1 MLLNLTDMLSSEEKT
16 EQKQIPYE
24 ADVFESGLE
33 SYSILKK
40 TPLALTIQTIGKGK
54 VLLKGKI
61 SLTLSMN
68 CGRCLKEVPYEL
80 ALGFEEHVSKEEI
93 EAKESDGEDKNFLQ
107 GFQLDTEKLIHNE
120 VLMNLPMK
128 VLCRK
133 DCKGICKQCGK
144 DLNLGECGC
153 DDFVPDPRMAMIKD
167 IFHAN
172 KEV

>member
-1 MLLNLTDMLSSEEKT
+1 MLLNLTDVLSSEEKT
-16 EQKQIPYE
+16 EQKQVPYE
-24 ADVFESGLE
+24 ADIFQSGLE
-33 SYSILKK
+33 SYPILKK
-40 TPLALTIQTIGKGK
+40 TPLTLTMKAVEKGK
-54 VLLKGKI
+54 VLLNGRI
-61 SLTLSMN
+61 DITLSAN
-68 CGRCLKEVPYEL
+68 CSRCLKEIPCDLSLE
-80 ALGFEEHVSKEEI
+80 FEEHVSKEEI
-93 EAKESDGEDKNFLQ
+93 EAAEDRKEEKSFLN

-120 VLMNLPMK
+120 ILMNLPMK

-144 DLNLGECGC
+144 DLNLGDCGC